1 MKQKEEIQQIS
12 RMVNK
17 YYYIL
22 YEILDKKTLIK
33 NLLKFSKL
41 HYNR

>member
-17 YYYIL
+17 DYYIL
-22 YEILDKKTLIK
+22 YNILDKTTLIK
-33 NLLKFSKL
+33 NMLKFSKL
-41 HYNR
+41 HYN

>member
-22 YEILDKKTLIK
+22 YNILDKKTLNK

-41 HYNR
+41 YYN